1 MGPREQEFLTLS
13 GIPKT
18 LVFDARGLGRSQYRA
33 RMKISGHWLA
43 SNTSPCRMAGHR
55 LRTRSGHCVVCKP
68 DALLFQVR
76 YEAAMDIY
84 VASSESMGCS
94 KIGISEDAHLRCR
107 ALVEE
112 EYGGIDD
119 WEYEWSCH
127 CRKAGRVE
135 FTAVSLLEVHH
146 LPLQWSKDGIPATA
160 CEVFDIGVD
169 DAVDA
174 IQVARKMVNG

>member
-43 SNTSPCRMAGHR
+43 CNTSPCRMAGHR

-68 DALLFQVR
+68 EALLFQIR
-76 YEAAMDIY
+76 YEATMDIY

-94 KIGISEDAHLRCR
+94 KIGISENAELRCS
-107 ALVEE
+107 ALNHED
-112 EYGGIDD
+112 YGGLDD
-119 WEYEWSCH
+119 WECDWSYRCS
-127 CRKAGRVE
+127 KAGRVE
-135 FTAVSLLEVHH
+135 FTAISLLEAHH
-146 LPLQWSKDGIPATA
+146 LPLYWSKDGLPATT
-160 CEVFDIGVD
+160 CEVFDVGVD
-169 DAVDA
+169 DAVNA
-174 IQVARKMVNG
+174 IRVARKMVNG